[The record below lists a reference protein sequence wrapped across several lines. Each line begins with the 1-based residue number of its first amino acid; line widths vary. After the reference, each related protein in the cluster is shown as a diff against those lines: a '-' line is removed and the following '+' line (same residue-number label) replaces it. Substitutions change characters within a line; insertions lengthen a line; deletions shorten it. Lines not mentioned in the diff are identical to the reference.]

1 MYQIATLFFIFVISF
16 ATTYL
21 ILPAAI
27 VSFKRAKIVG
37 KDMHKPGQPE
47 VAEMGGLVIAAGF
60 SSGIITII
68 AINTFLPNLLSIGLI
83 QILAAFS
90 VILIMTLVGSID
102 DLIGVR
108 QIPKVIIPLLASL
121 PLVAIKAGHTV
132 MNIPLIGPI
141 DLGILYPLVLV
152 PIAITGASNAFNML
166 AGFNGLEIGMSI
178 VATGALA
185 TIAYSVGATTS
196 FVILLAILG
205 AQIAILRYNWYPAKV
220 FIGDTGTFS
229 LGAIIASA
237 VILGNFETAGVII
250 IIPYA
255 LDFILKAINRFP
267 SSGWWGVYKNGKLY
281 CPESRPVGLAQL
293 VMKLCGGIKER
304 NLVLTLIAIEV
315 IFGTIAVLI
324 YAQF

>member
-1 MYQIATLFFIFVISF
+1 MYQIATLFFVFVISF

-21 ILPAAI
+21 ILPAGIA
-27 VSFKRAKIVG
+27 SFKKAKIVG
-37 KDMHKPGQPE
+37 QDMHKPGQPE
-47 VAEMGGLVIAAGF
+47 VAERGGLVIIAGF
-60 SSGIITII
+60 SSGIITVI
-68 AINTFLPNLLSIGLI
+68 AVNTFLPSLLSINLT

-90 VILIMTLVGSID
+90 VVLIMALVGSVD
-102 DLIGVR
+102 DLIGIR
-108 QIPKVIIPLLASL
+108 QIPKAIIPLLASL

-132 MNIPLIGPI
+132 MNIPLIGQI
-141 DLGILYPLVLV
+141 DFGIIYPLVLV
-152 PIAITGASNAFNML
+152 PIGITGAGNAFNML
-166 AGFNGLEIGMSI
+166 AGFNGLEIGMSM

-237 VILGNFETAGVII
+237 VILGNFEAAGVII

-255 LDFILKAINRFP
+255 LDFLLKAPLRFP
-267 SSGWWGVYKNGKLY
+267 KTWGEYKNGKLY
-281 CPESRPVGLAQL
+281 CPGSRPVGLAQL
-293 VMKLCGGIKER
+293 VMKLCGGITER
-304 NLVLTLIAIEV
+304 KLVLTLIGIEA
-315 IFGTIAVLI
+315 IFGIIAIMI
-324 YAQF
+324 YA